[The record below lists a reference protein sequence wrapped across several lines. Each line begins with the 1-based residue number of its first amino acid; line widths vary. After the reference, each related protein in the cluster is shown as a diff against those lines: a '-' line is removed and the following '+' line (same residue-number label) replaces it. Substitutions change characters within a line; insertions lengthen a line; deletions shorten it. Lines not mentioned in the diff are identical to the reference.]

1 MKKPIDIKTHAINDY
16 VFGAVQLAGPSLLGI
31 NKKAAS
37 AYQLLGTAFT
47 TVNALTDTPVGTSVI
62 SVKTHQKA
70 DLSFLG
76 LLSALTFSKMIK
88 NDKKALGFHLGFLA
102 LTLMNYLMTDY
113 DARSSKP
120 TAF

>member
-47 TVNALTDTPVGTSVI
+47 AVNVLTDTPVGTSVI

-102 LTLMNYLMTDY
+102 LTLMNYVMTDY